1 MRKILFHSNLYWTA
15 HSKRKMRQYQLSE
28 SRIKRLLRNFNRKE
42 KGIVPNTVAVMSK
55 AGTVKRPYEIW
66 TMFQKRGQKIIIITA
81 WKYPGTSPIREGI
94 PIPLDI
100 LEELKRIDLVSEKM
114 TEF

>member
-1 MRKILFHSNLYWTA
+1 
-15 HSKRKMRQYQLSE
+15 MRQYQLSE
-28 SRIKRLLRNFNRKE
+28 SRIKRVLRNFNRKE
-42 KGIVPNTVAVMSK
+42 KGIVPNTVAVMQK

-66 TMFQKRGQKIIIITA
+66 AMFQKRGQKIIIITA
-81 WKYPGTSPIREGI
+81 WKYPGVSPIREEI

-100 LEELKRIDLVSEKM
+100 LQELRELDLVSEKV